1 MEGPGPPTRRAGR
14 ECRCSPRPDS
24 PSPQLP
30 HPQGWPPAP
39 HTDKGGAPPRLRIR
53 QSQGAPPPRAPPTP
67 PRPPLLGRDTSQ
79 SALGPALSLSPDG
92 RTLQSHRE
100 TQPPPRLDRPRRVR
114 VSYRLH
120 IRRPRGSFCGYLVPL
135 ALRAQPEPESGGSSP
150 CCLQMSHLPRR
161 GLALA
166 GGGRLVWRR
175 PPPRP
180 PTLVFAHFGRAGP
193 AGARRRGGRR
203 CCLPHPL
210 SPPRSP
216 SRWLSGWEDQASA
229 PTFGGKGGLGKGPR
243 LEVGQDVAVILWIAG
258 PGVRGRAS
266 TRER

>member
-1 MEGPGPPTRRAGR
+1 MQPAPRLTVPAAASPAGVAARTALRQRGRPAPSAHPPIAGR
-14 ECRCSPRPDS
+14 
-24 PSPQLP
+24 
-30 HPQGWPPAP
+30 PAP
-39 HTDKGGAPPRLRIR
+39 KGPAHA
-53 QSQGAPPPRAPPTP
+53 SQAATPRARHFPVRLG
-67 PRPPLLGRDTSQ
+67 PRPP
-79 SALGPALSLSPDG
+79 ALPALSLSPDR

-193 AGARRRGGRR
+193 AGARRRAGRR